1 MTYKEFIQNILDT
14 RGHFGVPEGVY
25 KEKQHIIPKCLGGT
39 NSKDNLVDLYAKE
52 HYIAHKLLALENPDN
67 YKLQYAWLSMG
78 FLKSKY
84 IKDRYEISAEEYER
98 LKELDSHLASK
109 KMSGSGNPMYGKVH
123 SEETRRKIG
132 EKSKGRY
139 FSEESRKKISA
150 HLKGKPR
157 SEEVRKK
164 ISEGH
169 EGKIFT
175 EEHRKNLSKSR
186 IVNKIGCIPVNQYDK
201 NGNLLKTWDS
211 ASQAGKELNI
221 PNTNIT
227 RCCRKR
233 ELKTAGG
240 FIWRYSEEGE

>member
-1 MTYKEFIQNILDT
+1 MTYDEFIQNILNT
-14 RGHFGVPEGVY
+14 RGRFSVPESEY
-25 KEKQHIIPKCLGGT
+25 KERHHIIPRCMGGT
-39 NSKDNLVDLYAKE
+39 NDECNLIDLYARE
-52 HYIAHKLLALENPDN
+52 HYMAHKLLALENQDN

-78 FLKSKY
+78 FLRSKY
-84 IKDRYEISAEEYER
+84 IKGRYEITAEEYER
-98 LKELDSHLASK
+98 LKEIDSQLASK
-109 KMSGSGNPMYGKVH
+109 RMIGSGNPMYGKVH

-139 FSEESRKKISA
+139 FSEESRNKIGA
-150 HLKGKPR
+150 HSKGKSRP
-157 SEEVRKK
+157 EEVRKK

-169 EGKIFT
+169 KGKRLT

-186 IVNKIGCIPVNQYDK
+186 IAKKIGCIPVNQYDK
-201 NGNLLKTWDS
+201 NGILLKIWDS

-221 PNTNIT
+221 PSTNIT

-233 ELKTAGG
+233 GLKTAGG